1 MQRANFEP
9 DVFSY
14 ASRLRAFAKAGRG
27 EEAQYFFKTMIASGI
42 KYVIESLISLSPSF
56 SALGLWEKNLSSR
69 FLGNNSVI

>member
-42 KYVIESLISLSPSF
+42 KYVIESLISLSSSF
-56 SALGLWEKNLSSR
+56 SSWIMEKEFSSR
-69 FLGNNSVI
+69 FLGNKSVI